1 MSTSSQTPQNSEK
14 PYKLGGMSGK
24 GFMPGQTGNPAGRPK
39 AGMQSFKDRLARWLE
54 TKTYKEIQE
63 LVDNPKK
70 WDKLLSIDAMVVRR
84 IHEACQKD
92 KTGDFVALLDRLL
105 GKPAITADLQVTHAL
120 ADRLD
125 HAEKLLLEPP
135 SAPLLEGTAVL
146 LQSSI
151 LDTEHD
157 DKILVNASSD
167 SFEDLV

>member
-1 MSTSSQTPQNSEK
+1 MSHGENQEITQKKPMGNPNWLNGNS
-14 PYKLGGMSGK
+14 
-24 GFMPGQTGNPAGRPK
+24 GNPAGRPK

-54 TKTYKEIQE
+54 TKTYKEIKE
-63 LVDNPKK
+63 LVDNEKK

-125 HAEKLLLEPP
+125 AAERLLAQ
-135 SAPLLEGTAVL
+135 STAPMIEGQAIVLDAAIDLLGTG
-146 LQSSI
+146 
-151 LDTEHD
+151 
-157 DKILVNASSD
+157 DKDSVNTQGD
-167 SFEDLV
+167 SFEDLI